1 MSSETSIKC
10 VEELKGRGVIRSEDA
25 EFIKRVVR
33 FRNNILVHGY
43 ASIDIERVK
52 RVIETRGYAKAFQ
65 IIEELHK
72 RLEESKLVDP

>member
-1 MSSETSIKC
+1 M
-10 VEELKGRGVIRSEDA
+10 KGRGVIRSEDA

-33 FRNNILVHGY
+33 FRNILVHGY